1 MFYSARDGLRER
13 RLKIVE
19 EEADENARPL
29 RVTKAELEQALVST
43 DSESEKEEI
52 KNKISHIQKKIESC
66 YISYGR
72 YLMKENV

>member
-1 MFYSARDGLRER
+1 M
-13 RLKIVE
+13 
-19 EEADENARPL
+19 
-29 RVTKAELEQALVST
+29 TKAELEQALVST